1 MRKATRLALLLGVLL
16 VSGFVGQAW
25 ADGKDVSVKG
35 ELVDT
40 YCFLTMGAK
49 GASHKECAI
58 TCAKKG
64 IPVGLLE
71 EGTGKLYV
79 LLPAKNGESLPDSVT
94 SKMGDTVTV
103 KGNGYTNGGS
113 QFLTVESVS

>member
-1 MRKATRLALLLGVLL
+1 MGAALVFGAA
-16 VSGFVGQAW
+16 GQAL

-40 YCFLTMGAK
+40 YCFLTMDAK
-49 GASHKECAI
+49 GAGHKECAV
-58 TCAKKG
+58 TCAQKG

-79 LLPAKNGESLPDSVT
+79 LLPDKNGEALPESVIT
-94 SKMGDTVTV
+94 HMGDAVTV
-103 KGNGYTNGGS
+103 KGDSYTSGGS